1 MKKTKSVYI
10 TLLLILGI
18 IVMVNILANR
28 FFHRFD
34 LTEDNRY
41 TLSEATRD
49 ILETLTQPVTVKAY
63 FSENLPPDVQH
74 LRREFKDLLTEYR
87 SISDG
92 MLAFEFINPNEDEAT
107 ENEAASAGI
116 MPLQINVREK
126 DQIKVQRAFLGAV
139 VQMGEEEDVIPVM
152 QETEGMEYALSTSI
166 KKLSVIDKPLVG
178 FLQGHGEPG
187 LGQFRQALAS
197 LDILYQVEPVELNDT
212 IDELEKYSTVAIV
225 APTDSF
231 PESHLQQLT
240 DHLAKGRNLLIAMN
254 RVDADLNQGMGS
266 LVTTGL
272 ETWLENHGVRV
283 NPNFVYDETC
293 MPIGVQMQ
301 QGPFMVTQQ
310 VQLPYFPVIVNFPE
324 HLVTTGLEQ
333 VVFQFVSSVEFQGDS
348 AINFTPLA
356 QSSTSAGIS
365 PAPTYINIMREWTE
379 ADFGMARITLAGAVE
394 GPIVGS
400 NPSRMVVFGDG
411 DFSVNRSQQ
420 QQQGQLNPDNVSL
433 LVNAIDWLSDD
444 TGLIELRTKGA
455 SARPIDELEEGKRT
469 FLKFFNFLFPIV
481 LIIVIGIIRM
491 QYRQNLRTKRME
503 EGYV

>member
-1 MKKTKSVYI
+1 MNNKRSLYI
-10 TLLLILGI
+10 TIALMLGI
-18 IVMVNILANR
+18 IVLVNILANR

-34 LTEDNRY
+34 LTEDKRY

-49 ILETLTQPVTVKAY
+49 ILESLPQPVTVKAY
-63 FSENLPPDVQH
+63 FSEDLPPDVQH

-92 MLAFEFINPNEDEAT
+92 MLAFEFINPNKDEMT
-107 ENEAASAGI
+107 ENEAVSSGI

-139 VQMGEEEDVIPVM
+139 VQMGEDEDVIPVM

-166 KKLSVIDKPLVG
+166 KKMSVVDKPVIG
-178 FLQGHGEPG
+178 FLRGHGEPE
-187 LGQFRQALAS
+187 LQNLQQVLHS

-212 IDELEKYSTVAIV
+212 ADVLEKYSTVAIV

-231 PESHLQQLT
+231 PQDHLQQLT
-240 DHLAKGRNLLIAMN
+240 NHLAKGRNLLVALN
-254 RVDADLNQGMGS
+254 KVDADLNQGFGS
-266 LVTTGL
+266 VVTTGL
-272 ETWLENHGVRV
+272 ESWLENHGVSV
-283 NPNFVYDETC
+283 NSTFVYDQTC

-301 QGPFMVTQQ
+301 QGPFTMTQQ
-310 VQLPYFPVIVNFPE
+310 VQLPYFPVVVNFPD
-324 HLVTTGLEQ
+324 HLITSGLEQ
-333 VVFQFVSSVEFQGDS
+333 VVFQFVSPVQFSGDS
-348 AINFTPLA
+348 AVTFTSLA
-356 QSSTSAGIS
+356 QTSNSAGKT
-365 PAPTYINIMREWTE
+365 PAPARIDIMREWSE
-379 ADFGMARITLAGAVE
+379 ADFGLANITLAGALE
-394 GPIVGS
+394 GPIAGT
-400 NPSRMVVFGDG
+400 NTSRMVVFGDG
-411 DFSVNRSQQ
+411 DFAVSQG

-455 SARPIDELEEGKRT
+455 TARPLDELEEGKRT

-481 LIIVIGIIRM
+481 LLIVFGIARM

>member
-1 MKKTKSVYI
+1 MKKKKSVYI
-10 TLLLILGI
+10 TITLILGI
-18 IVMVNILANR
+18 IVLVNVLANR

-41 TLSEATRD
+41 TLSEATRN
-49 ILETLTQPVTVKAY
+49 ILKTLNQPVTVKAY
-63 FSENLPPDVQH
+63 FSENLPPDVAH
-74 LRREFKDLLTEYR
+74 LRREFRDLLTEYR

-92 MLAFEFINPNEDEAT
+92 MLAFEFINPNENEAT
-107 ENEAASAGI
+107 ENEATSSGI

-166 KKLSVIDKPLVG
+166 KKLSVIDKPLIGV
-178 FLQGHGEPG
+178 LQGHGEPG
-187 LGQFRQALAS
+187 LNLLQQALHS

-212 IDELEKYSTVAIV
+212 VDMLEKYSTVAVI

-240 DHLAKGRNLLIAMN
+240 NHLAKGRSLLIAMN
-254 RVDADLNQGMGS
+254 RVDADLNQGRGTVVNTN
-266 LVTTGL
+266 LD
-272 ETWLENHGVRV
+272 TWLVDMGVTV

-324 HLVTTGLEQ
+324 HLVNTGLEQ
-333 VVFQFVSSVEFQGDS
+333 VVFQFVSSVQFTGDS
-348 AINFTPLA
+348 AVSFTPLA
-356 QSSTSAGIS
+356 QTSNSAGIS
-365 PAPTYINIMREWTE
+365 PAPTFINIMKEWSE
-379 ADFGMARITLAGAVE
+379 SDFGMAKVTIAGAVE
-394 GPIVGS
+394 GPLAGT
-400 NPSRMVVFGDG
+400 NQAKMVVFGDG
-411 DFSVNRSQQ
+411 DFAINRNQ

-455 SARPIDELEEGKRT
+455 TARPLDELEEGKRT
-469 FLKFFNFLFPIV
+469 FLKLFNFLFPII
-481 LIIVIGIIRM
+481 LIIVFGVIRM

>member
-1 MKKTKSVYI
+1 MKKKKSVYI
-10 TLLLILGI
+10 TIVLVLGI
-18 IVMVNILANR
+18 IVTVNLLANR
-28 FFHRFD
+28 FFLRFD
-34 LTEDNRY
+34 LTEDKRY

-49 ILETLTQPVTVKAY
+49 ILESLTQPVTVKAY
-63 FSENLPPDVQH
+63 FSEDLPPDVAH

-87 SISDG
+87 NISDG
-92 MLAFEFINPNEDEAT
+92 MLAYEFINPNENEQK

-166 KKLSVIDKPLVG
+166 KKLSVLDKPLIG
-178 FLQGHGEPG
+178 ILQGHGEPG
-187 LGQFRQALAS
+187 LTQLRQALHS
-197 LDILYQVEPVELNDT
+197 LNVMYQVETVELNDT
-212 IDELEKYSTVAIV
+212 IDALEKYSTVAVI

-231 PESHLQQLT
+231 PPSHLQQLSN
-240 DHLAKGRNLLIAMN
+240 HLAKGRNLLIALN
-254 RVDADLNQGMGS
+254 RVDADLNQGMGRV
-266 LVTTGL
+266 VTTGL
-272 ETWLENHGVRV
+272 ETWLEEHGIRV

-333 VVFQFVSSVEFQGDS
+333 VVFQFVSSVEFKGDS
-348 AINFTPLA
+348 AITFTPLA
-356 QSSTSAGIS
+356 QTSTNAGIT
-365 PAPTYINIMREWTE
+365 PAPTYINIMREWSE
-379 ADFGMARITLAGAVE
+379 ADFGMAKVTLAGAVE
-394 GPIVGS
+394 GPITGS
-400 NPSRMVVFGDG
+400 IPSRMVIFGDG
-411 DFSVNRSQQ
+411 DFAVNRSQQ
-420 QQQGQLNPDNVSL
+420 QQGQINPDNVSL
-433 LVNAIDWLSDD
+433 LVNAVDWLSDD

-455 SARPIDELEEGKRT
+455 TARPIDELEEGKRT
-469 FLKFFNFLFPIV
+469 FLKFFNFLLPIV
-481 LIIVIGIIRM
+481 LIIAFGIIRM
-491 QYRQNLRTKRME
+491 QYTQNLRTKRME